1 MTPFEIAE
9 VKLPNGRYRNGIGG
23 RGTAGNSGSASVSAA
38 VGGNGAACRG
48 A

>member
-1 MTPFEIAE
+1 MTPFEISE
-9 VKLPNGRYRNGIGG
+9 VKLPNGRYRSGIGG
-23 RGTAGNSGSASVSAA
+23 RGTDGSSGSASVSAE